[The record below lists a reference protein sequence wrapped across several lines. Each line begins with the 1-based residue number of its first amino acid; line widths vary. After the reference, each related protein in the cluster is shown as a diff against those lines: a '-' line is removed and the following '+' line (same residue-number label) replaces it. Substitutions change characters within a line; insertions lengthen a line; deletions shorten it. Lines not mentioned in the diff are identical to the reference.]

1 MTTGDLDTEVSVRS
15 AGIADAEGLARLL
28 EAFIVEEGKPPGGP
42 IEAATLAQWLAPPE
56 PRFRALIGIAPGR
69 ALGYLAYYGAFS
81 LFKPGP
87 VLLVEN
93 LYIVPEAR
101 GSGLGRR
108 LMAAAAKEAERLGYQ
123 RLELH
128 VRNDRP
134 AAGRFYEALGLVAAG
149 ESVYRIE
156 DGSLAA
162 LAEGTDRRR

>member
-1 MTTGDLDTEVSVRS
+1 MKTGDLDPRVSVRH

-28 EAFIVEEGKPPGGP
+28 EAFLLEEGKPPDGP
-42 IEAATLAQWLAPPE
+42 IEAATLARWLSPPE
-56 PRFRALIGIAPGR
+56 PRFRALIGIEPGR

-93 LYIVPEAR
+93 LYVVPEAR
-101 GSGLGRR
+101 RSGLGRR
-108 LMAAAAKEAERLGYQ
+108 LMAAAAHEARRLGYQ

-128 VRNDRP
+128 VRNDQS
-134 AAGRFYEALGLVAAG
+134 AASRFYEALGMVAAG

-156 DGSLAA
+156 DRPLAA
-162 LAEGTDRRR
+162 LAEGTG